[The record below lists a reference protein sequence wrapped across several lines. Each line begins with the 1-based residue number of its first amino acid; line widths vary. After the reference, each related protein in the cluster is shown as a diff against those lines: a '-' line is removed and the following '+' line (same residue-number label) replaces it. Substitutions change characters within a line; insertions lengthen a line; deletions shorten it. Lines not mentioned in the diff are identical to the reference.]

1 MSNRQSHKI
10 RFLLSAGGTG
20 GHIFPALA
28 VAGALQDMLPG
39 SEILFVGARGKME
52 MQKVPAAGYPIKGLW
67 ISGIERKTSLKNILV
82 PIKIIW
88 SMIHAFVI
96 LLRFKPAVV
105 AGFGGYASAATVK
118 AASILGI
125 PTLVQEQNSFPG
137 ITNKILAK
145 SAKVIC
151 VAFEGMERYFAK
163 DKIII
168 TGNPVRKSA
177 IDLEGKNEE
186 ASDFFNLDPKKTTIL
201 LIGGSQGALSV
212 NRSVAEGLEFFVKND
227 IQFLWQTGSLF
238 YDQAFSFLNEDN
250 KNLIRIR
257 KFIDRMDLAYAI
269 ADIVISRAG
278 AIALSEIA
286 CTAKPSIL
294 IPLPSAAEDHQT
306 KNAARLKEKDAA
318 ILIPDGM
325 AKERLYPELVEL
337 VNNREKRNSLSKNI
351 IQFATR
357 EAARKIAEEVL
368 KLSRKVQSIG

>member
-1 MSNRQSHKI
+1 MSNRRSHKI

-67 ISGIERKTSLKNILV
+67 ISGIERKTSLKNILLPV
-82 PIKIIW
+82 KFTW
-88 SMIHAFVI
+88 SMIHAFLI
-96 LLRFKPAVV
+96 LMRFKPAVV

-151 VAFEGMERYFAK
+151 VAFDGMEKYFAK
-163 DKIII
+163 DKIVI

-177 IDLEGKNEE
+177 IDLVGKNEE
-186 ASDFFNLDPKKTTIL
+186 ASDYFKLDRQKTTVL

-212 NRSVAEGLEFFVKND
+212 NKSVAAGFGFFVKND
-227 IQFLWQTGSLF
+227 IQLIWQTGSIF
-238 YDQAFSFLNEDN
+238 YDQALSLINDDG

-257 KFIDRMDLAYAI
+257 KFIDRMDLAYAM

-278 AIALSEIA
+278 AIALTEIA

-294 IPLPSAAEDHQT
+294 IPLPTAAEDHQT
-306 KNAARLKEKDAA
+306 KNATRLLEKDAA
-318 ILIPDGM
+318 ILVPDGR
-325 AKERLYPELVEL
+325 AKEQLYPELEEL
-337 VNNREKRNSLSKNI
+337 VRNEQKRYSLSKNI
-351 IQFATR
+351 IQFATKD
-357 EAARKIAEEVL
+357 AAKKIAVEIL
-368 KLSRKVQSIG
+368 KLSKKVRSEA